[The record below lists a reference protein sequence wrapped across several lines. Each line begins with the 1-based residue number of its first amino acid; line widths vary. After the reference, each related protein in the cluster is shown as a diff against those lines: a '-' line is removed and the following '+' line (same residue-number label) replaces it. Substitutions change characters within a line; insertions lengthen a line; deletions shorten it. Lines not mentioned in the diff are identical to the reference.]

1 MAKKD
6 KKSLDISS
14 FLEKVIENEVKRVK
28 IIQLEV
34 ANYGLIEFVRPK
46 EGVML
51 NYITNMVK
59 SSKMKVDENGMEFK
73 DINMEEFLKAGSE
86 FVYSCCPLLQSKEVR
101 DKYSNNDPYDI
112 PGIVFG
118 SDVTLDLAKELNEVF
133 KGKKVKEKVEETIK
147 N

>member
-1 MAKKD
+1 MSKKD
-6 KKSLDISS
+6 KKSLDIAS

-28 IIQLEV
+28 IVQLEV

-46 EGVML
+46 EGVLL

-86 FVYSCCPLLQSKEVR
+86 FVYSCCPLLQAKEVR

-118 SDVTLDLAKELNEVF
+118 SDATLDLAKELNEIF
-133 KGKKVKEKVEETIK
+133 KGKKVKEKIEETIK